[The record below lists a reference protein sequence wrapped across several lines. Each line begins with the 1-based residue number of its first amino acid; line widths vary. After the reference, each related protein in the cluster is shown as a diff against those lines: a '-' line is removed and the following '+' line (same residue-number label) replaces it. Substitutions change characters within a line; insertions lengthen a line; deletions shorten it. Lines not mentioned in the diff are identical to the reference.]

1 MQPDMSLPFFFLPD
15 LSADSHILD
24 EDTSKHVVGV
34 LRMKGGEHL
43 RLTDG
48 RGKSAVAVIS
58 DDHRK
63 RCAVR
68 ITERTSAP
76 SPKRLVSI
84 AISLVKNASRFEW
97 FLEKATEL
105 GVTEI
110 IPLRC
115 ARTESEKFRPDR
127 LQSIL
132 VSAMLQ
138 SQQSLLPVLREPV
151 LFNDILHEPAAQRF
165 VAHCEEGVKNELAN
179 EVGEGNR
186 LILIGPEGDFTPGEI
201 KSALDAGFRP
211 VALGETR
218 LRTET
223 AGIVAATLLT
233 QL

>member
-1 MQPDMSLPFFFLPD
+1 
-15 LSADSHILD
+15 
-24 EDTSKHVVGV
+24 TSKHVIGV
-34 LRMKGGEHL
+34 LRMKTGASL

-48 RGKSAVAVIS
+48 RGRSAVAIIT

-63 RCAVR
+63 RCTVR
-68 ITERTSAP
+68 LTARSSEPPPTKDVA
-76 SPKRLVSI
+76 I

-97 FLEKATEL
+97 FLEKSTEL
-105 GVTEI
+105 GVSEI

-138 SQQSLLPVLREPV
+138 SQQSRLPR
-151 LFNDILHEPAAQRF
+151 LHEPIPFDEALRHHADHRF
-165 VAHCEEGVKNELAN
+165 IAHCAEGVKNDLAPALQPA
-179 EVGEGNR
+179 GKR
-186 LILIGPEGDFTPGEI
+186 LILVGPEGDFTQGEI
-201 KSALDAGFRP
+201 DAALGAGFSP
-211 VALGETR
+211 VALGATR